1 MKHWIGEGGLGLLL
15 VERVLELAEPG
26 LVLLPQGHVPQPGL
40 AIPDVDQHLLTNK
53 HGRVTLALGTTRL
66 TLRGS
71 IIARW
76 QPLRFKDLFVL
87 RV

>member
-40 AIPDVDQHLLTNK
+40 AIPYVDQHLLTNK
-53 HGRVTLALGTTRL
+53 DGRVTLALGTTRF

-71 IIARW
+71 ISSRW
-76 QPLRFKDLFVL
+76 QHLRFKDLFVL